1 MTPVRRALAAAAA
14 LIGPAL
20 LATGCGSIATTGVVE
35 SGHAG
40 TVNLAT
46 LPYPD
51 LLYFIAPDG
60 GLVPVTVS
68 DQVRL
73 TPTVV
78 LRMLLAG
85 PGASAREAG
94 LTTELPPP
102 DTKEYIATGITVE
115 GNGKSLKVL
124 LPFAVEPLS
133 ERARRQLACTARA
146 TARIDS
152 APQILLVG
160 PDGKEERA
168 VCRTEG

>member
-1 MTPVRRALAAAAA
+1 MTPSRRALATAAA
-14 LIGPAL
+14 LIGPVL
-20 LATGCGSIATTGVVE
+20 LATGCGSIATTGVVD

-51 LLYFIAPDG
+51 LLYFVSPDG
-60 GLVPVTVS
+60 ALVPVTVS

-85 PGASAREAG
+85 PGVTAREAG
-94 LTTELPPP
+94 LTTELPAP

-115 GNGKSLKVL
+115 DNSKSIKVR
-124 LPFAVEPLS
+124 LPFPAGPLS
-133 ERARRQLACTARA
+133 AIARRQLACTARA
-146 TARIDS
+146 TARVDP
-152 APQILLVG
+152 APQIVLVS
-160 PDGKEERA
+160 PDGKEEQA
-168 VCRTEG
+168 ACEAEG

>member
-1 MTPVRRALAAAAA
+1 MTPVRRAPAAAAA
-14 LIGPAL
+14 LICTAL

-35 SGHAG
+35 SGRAG

-85 PGASAREAG
+85 PGVTAREAG
-94 LTTELPPP
+94 LTTELPAP
-102 DTKEYIATGITVE
+102 DNKEYIATGITVE
-115 GNGKSLKVL
+115 NNGKSLKVR
-124 LPFAVEPLS
+124 LPFPVEPLS

-146 TARIDS
+146 TAHIDP
-152 APQILLVG
+152 APQILLVS
-160 PDGKEERA
+160 PDGKEEHA
-168 VCRTEG
+168 ACEDEG